1 MNDTPDPHG
10 TPPGVPGVPLEEL
23 LKDFVARAGE
33 LLQAQERTRGLLEA
47 VVAVAE
53 DLGLES
59 VLERV
64 VASACDLLRARYGAL
79 GVIGEDGGLSH
90 FITVGIDEDL
100 ASRIGPLPTGHGVLG
115 LLITDPMPL
124 RLHDLSRHPNAYG
137 FPKHHPPM
145 KSFLGVPV
153 RVRDKVFGNLYLTEK
168 DGGEDFTPED
178 EDLAVALAAAAG
190 VAIENARLYEDARRR
205 TSWLEACMDITGRML
220 DDGRPEGASL
230 DLIAERAMRESGAE
244 LALVLLPSAE
254 QAGEYTVEGHAGRD
268 DGMADAAPVKG
279 RVLSVAST
287 GIQGRNDG
295 SSSTVQDPWRLFP
308 VDRAGQPGTLLAMDL
323 SAQGDHQGILVLGRS
338 SGKGAFSTTDV
349 EMASVYGSHIALAL
363 ALDRIHRLREQQV
376 VFSDRDRIARDLHDL
391 VIQRLFAAG
400 LSIQSLRRF
409 GAAPSVEGRINA
421 ITDELDTSIRDLRNT
436 IYSLRATGDD
446 RELLSTRI
454 MQTIQTGAKALTHAP
469 HLTLTG
475 AIDSLEDDVLVEHL
489 LAVLTE
495 SLSNAVRHSGAETIT
510 VSVAVEDDALTMELA
525 DDGCGFS
532 ETGSGNGLDNM
543 VRRAA
548 ELNGSCIITSTP
560 GKGTSLTWT
569 VPLR

>member
-205 TSWLEACMDITGRML
+205 TSWLEACMEITGRML